1 MDMQSRTLDAP
12 GASITYDVRGDL
24 TGATPEHP
32 VLVMVGS
39 PMQASGFMTLATYF
53 TDRPVVTYDPR
64 GVGRSARTD
73 EAAESTPEQHA
84 DDIRRVIEALGVGP
98 VDLFASSGG
107 SVNSLALVA
116 AHPDLVGT
124 LVAHEP
130 PLAAFVPDREEVLAA
145 NRDIGET
152 YQRSGTGSAM
162 AKFIQLVMVQG
173 PLPASYADQPDPDP
187 AMFGL
192 PADDD
197 GSRDDPLLGQ
207 NNRTACPTSPTSQSW
222 GPRRPGSSWRRA
234 WSPPSS
240 WPAGPRPGSPTR
252 SARRSPS
259 FPVTTPASWAGSSGS
274 RASRSG
280 SPPGSTRCYRPPERP
295 ASTASRAITRTG
307 TSRPG
312 GGLVARR
319 RIPNGLA

>member
-1 MDMQSRTLDAP
+1 MTSQPSTEMDMQTRTLDAP

-24 TGATPEHP
+24 TDATPERP

-39 PMQASGFMTLATYF
+39 PMEASGFMTLATYF

-64 GVGRSARTD
+64 GVGRSERTD

-107 SVNSLALVA
+107 AVNSLALVA

-152 YQRSGTGSAM
+152 YQRSGTGPAM

-187 AMFGL
+187 ALFGL

-207 NNRTACPTSPTSQSW
+207 NNRTCVPYQPDVA
-222 GPRRPGSSWRRA
+222 A
-234 WSPPSS
+234 L
-240 WPAGPRPGSPTR
+240 R
-252 SARRSPS
+252 SAATRIIVAAGVESAQQLTGRTAAGFADALGTELTVFPS
-259 FPVTTPASWAGSSGS
+259 HHAGFLG
-274 RASRSG
+274 G
-280 SPPGSTRCYRPPERP
+280 EFGQQGEPERFAARLHEVLSP
-295 ASTASRAITRTG
+295 A
-307 TSRPG
+307 
-312 GGLVARR
+312 
-319 RIPNGLA
+319 

>member
-1 MDMQSRTLDAP
+1 MTSQPSTEMDMQSRTLDAP

-24 TGATPEHP
+24 TGATPERP

-39 PMQASGFMTLATYF
+39 PMEASGFMTLATYF

-107 SVNSLALVA
+107 AVNSLALVA

-152 YQRSGTGSAM
+152 YQRSGKGPAM

-207 NNRTACPTSPTSQSW
+207 NNRTCVPYQPDVAKL
-222 GPRRPGSSWRRA
+222 GSA
-234 WSPPSS
+234 
-240 WPAGPRPGSPTR
+240 
-252 SARRSPS
+252 
-259 FPVTTPASWAGSSGS
+259 
-274 RASRSG
+274 
-280 SPPGSTRCYRPPERP
+280 STRIIVAAGVESAQQLAGRTAAGFADALGTELTVFPSHHAGFLGGEFGQQGEPERFAARLHEVLSP
-295 ASTASRAITRTG
+295 A
-307 TSRPG
+307 
-312 GGLVARR
+312 
-319 RIPNGLA
+319 